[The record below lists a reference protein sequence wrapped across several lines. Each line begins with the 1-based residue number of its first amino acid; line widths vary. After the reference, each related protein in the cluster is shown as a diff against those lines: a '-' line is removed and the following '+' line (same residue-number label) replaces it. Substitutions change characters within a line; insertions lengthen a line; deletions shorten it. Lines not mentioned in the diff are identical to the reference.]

1 MEASFLNPFL
11 TSCQEAFGTMFN
23 LESQHKP
30 PYLLNPISKHS
41 WEISGL
47 VAVNGEET
55 GIVAFRLHKL
65 LAAKM
70 LELSGITIESP
81 NEQEAMMK
89 DMATEFTNIITG
101 NAVTAIKK
109 NIFVSAPDIRSG
121 EDHEIPWPRSSK
133 IIAVP
138 FYTKFGSFEV
148 DLCFKGM

>member
-11 TSCQEAFGTMFN
+11 TACMEAFKTMFN
-23 LESQHKP
+23 LEPQHKQ
-30 PYLLNPISKHS
+30 PYLLNPIGNNS

-55 GIVAFRLHKL
+55 GIVAFRLHKI

-70 LELSGITIESP
+70 LELSGIRIESP
-81 NEQEAMMK
+81 EEQEEMMK
-89 DMATEFTNIITG
+89 GLVEEFTNIITG
-101 NAVTAIKK
+101 NAVSNIKK
-109 NIFVSAPDIRSG
+109 NILVSAPDIRYG
-121 EDHEIPWPRSSK
+121 EDHVIPWPRSTK

>member
-11 TSCQEAFGTMFN
+11 SSCQEAFVTMFN
-23 LESQHKP
+23 LESQHKQ
-30 PYLLNPISKHS
+30 PYLLNPIGNNS

-55 GIVAFRLHKL
+55 GIVAFRLHKI
-65 LAAKM
+65 LANKM

-81 NEQEAMMK
+81 EEQEAMMK
-89 DMATEFTNIITG
+89 DLATEFTNIITG
-101 NAVTAIKK
+101 NAVSSIKK
-109 NIFVSAPDIRSG
+109 NIFVSSPDIRYG
-121 EDHEIPWPRSSK
+121 EDHEIPWPRSTK

>member
-11 TSCQEAFGTMFN
+11 TACVDAFVTMFN
-23 LESQHKP
+23 LEPQHKQ
-30 PYLLNPISKHS
+30 PYLLNPIGNSS

-55 GIVAFRLHKL
+55 GIVAFRLHKI
-65 LAAKM
+65 LASKM

-81 NEQEAMMK
+81 EEKEEMMK
-89 DMATEFTNIITG
+89 GLVEEFTNIITG
-101 NAVTAIKK
+101 NAVSAIKK
-109 NIFVSAPDIRSG
+109 NILVSAPDIRYG
-121 EDHEIPWPRSSK
+121 EDNIIPWPRSSK

-138 FYTKFGSFEV
+138 FYTKVGSFEV